1 MASAEL
7 DFTVQRL
14 NRSFSRRYPAEVAQ
28 LIEPLPYDEAA
39 AVLQSLNIRELI
51 LVWEQLPTNTQD
63 NILRN
68 FSEDTIRLLLT
79 RLEPSQ
85 SANALYRLDEQTRES
100 YLSLLEKNV
109 SDELVVIIGYAP
121 DTAGRLMDPR
131 IFPFRPEMSVEE
143 AQQRLRKYK
152 PKALR
157 ELYLIDDETKL
168 TGKVDIQN
176 LVIAE
181 PDQLLADLSTKSV
194 TSIQDIAPREEVLEK
209 IEKRKLASL
218 PVVDFEGRFIGV
230 IRAPALMSAVQEETS
245 LDIQTMVGV
254 SKDENALSTVRFSVI
269 KRLPWLHIN
278 LATAFLAAAVVGLF
292 EGTIEKFTAL
302 AVLMPVVAG
311 QSGNA
316 GAQALAVTMRAL
328 ALREISLRHWPK
340 VVWKEI
346 NVGFFNGIAIALTT
360 AVGVYLWSQ
369 SYGLAL
375 VIGTAMVISMIAA
388 GFSGAIIPIA
398 LKRLGQDPA
407 QSSSIIQTTVTD
419 VVGFT
424 SFLGI
429 ATILSFMLK

>member
-1 MASAEL
+1 MANEEL
-7 DFTVQRL
+7 TFTVQKL
-14 NRSFSRRYPAEVAQ
+14 NRSFSRRYPGEVAQ
-28 LIEPLPYDEAA
+28 LIEPLPYEEAA
-39 AVLQSLNIRELI
+39 ALLKSLNIRELI
-51 LVWEQLPTNTQD
+51 LVWEQLPTNSQD
-63 NILRN
+63 NILKN
-68 FSEDTIRLLLT
+68 FSDETIRLLLT

-85 SANALYRLDEQTRES
+85 SANTLYRLDEQTRTA
-100 YLSLLEKNV
+100 YLSLLDKAI
-109 SDELVVIIGYAP
+109 SDELSVIIGYSP

-131 IFPFRPEMSVEE
+131 IFPFRGEMTVEE
-143 AQQRLRKYK
+143 AQQRLRKHK

-157 ELYLIDDETKL
+157 ELYLINDETKL

-181 PDQLLADLSTKSV
+181 PEQLLSDLSSKTV
-194 TSIQDIAPREEVLEK
+194 ISIQDIAPREEVLEK
-209 IEKRKLASL
+209 IEKRKLVSL

-230 IRAPALMSAVQEETS
+230 IRAQALMSAVQEETS

-254 SKDENALSTVRFSVI
+254 SKDENALSAVSFSVT

-278 LATAFLAAAVVGLF
+278 LATAFLAASVVGLF
-292 EGTIEKFTAL
+292 QGTIEKFTAL
-302 AVLMPVVAG
+302 AVLLPVVAG

-340 VVWKEI
+340 VVFKEI
-346 NVGFFNGIAIALTT
+346 NVGFFNGVAIASTT
-360 AVGVYLWSQ
+360 ALGVFVWSR

-375 VIGTAMVISMIAA
+375 VIGTSMIISMIAA
-388 GFSGAIIPIA
+388 GFSGAIIPIT

-407 QSSSIIQTTVTD
+407 QSSSIILTTVTD
-419 VVGFT
+419 VVGFM

-429 ATILSFMLK
+429 ATILSFML

>member
-1 MASAEL
+1 MESAEL
-7 DFTVQRL
+7 DVTIQKL
-14 NRSFSRRYPAEVAQ
+14 NRSFCRRYPAEVAQ
-28 LIEPLPYDEAA
+28 LIEPLTYEEAA
-39 AVLQSLNIRELI
+39 ATLQNLNIREMI
-51 LVWEQLPTNTQD
+51 PVWEQLPTNTQD
-63 NILRN
+63 NILKH
-68 FSEDTIRLLLT
+68 FSEDTVRQLLT
-79 RLEPSQ
+79 RMEPSQ
-85 SANALYRLDEQTRES
+85 SANALYRLDEATRQS
-100 YLSLLEKNV
+100 YLALLDKSV
-109 SDELVVIIGYAP
+109 SEELIVIIGYAP

-131 IFPFRPEMSVEE
+131 IFPFRAEMSVEE

-157 ELYLIDDETKL
+157 ELYLIDDEAKL

-181 PDQLLADLSTKSV
+181 PEQLLADLSIKSV
-194 TSIQDIAPREEVLEK
+194 SSIQDIAPREEVLEK

-254 SKDENALSTVRFSVI
+254 SKDENALSSIRFSVT

-292 EGTIEKFTAL
+292 QGTIEKFTAL

-346 NVGFFNGIAIALTT
+346 NVGFFNGVAIAVTT
-360 AVGVYLWSQ
+360 SVGVYVWSR
-369 SYGLAL
+369 SLGLAL

-398 LKRLGQDPA
+398 LKRFGQDPA

-429 ATILSFMLK
+429 ATILSFML

>member
-1 MASAEL
+1 M
-7 DFTVQRL
+7 
-14 NRSFSRRYPAEVAQ
+14 
-28 LIEPLPYDEAA
+28 
-39 AVLQSLNIRELI
+39 
-51 LVWEQLPTNTQD
+51 
-63 NILRN
+63 
-68 FSEDTIRLLLT
+68 
-79 RLEPSQ
+79 EPSQ
-85 SANALYRLDEQTRES
+85 SANALYRLDEATRQS
-100 YLSLLEKNV
+100 YLALLDKSV
-109 SDELVVIIGYAP
+109 SEELIVIIGYAP

-131 IFPFRPEMSVEE
+131 IFPFRAEMSVEE

-157 ELYLIDDETKL
+157 ELYLIDDEAKL

-181 PDQLLADLSTKSV
+181 PEQLLADLSIKSV
-194 TSIQDIAPREEVLEK
+194 SSIQDIAPREEVLEK

-254 SKDENALSTVRFSVI
+254 SKDENALSSIRFSVT

-292 EGTIEKFTAL
+292 QGTIEKFTAL

-346 NVGFFNGIAIALTT
+346 NVGFFNGVAIAVTT
-360 AVGVYLWSQ
+360 SVGVYVWSR
-369 SYGLAL
+369 SLGLAL

-398 LKRLGQDPA
+398 LKRFGQDPA

-429 ATILSFMLK
+429 ATILSFML

>member
-1 MASAEL
+1 MASTAL
-7 DFTVQRL
+7 DITVQKL
-14 NRSFSRRYPAEVAQ
+14 NRTFSRRYPGEVAQ
-28 LIEPLPYDEAA
+28 LIEPLSYEKAA
-39 AVLQSLNIRELI
+39 EILQTLNIRELI

-63 NILRN
+63 NILKN
-68 FSEDTIRLLLT
+68 FTEETIRLLLT

-85 SANALYRLDEQTRES
+85 SANALYRLDEQTRAS
-100 YLSLLEKNV
+100 YLSLLEKSV
-109 SDELVVIIGYAP
+109 SDELSVIIGYGP
-121 DTAGRLMDPR
+121 DTAGRLMDTR
-131 IFPFRPEMSVEE
+131 IFPFRAEMSVEE

-157 ELYLIDDETKL
+157 ELYLIDNETKL
-168 TGKVDIQN
+168 IGKVDIQN

-194 TSIQDIAPREEVLEK
+194 AFIQDIAPREEVLEK
-209 IEKRKLASL
+209 IEESKLASL

-245 LDIQTMVGV
+245 LNIQTMVGV
-254 SKDENALSTVRFSVI
+254 SKDENALSTVRFSVF

-278 LATAFLAAAVVGLF
+278 LATAFLAASVVGLF
-292 EGTIEKFTAL
+292 QGTIEKFTAL

-346 NVGFFNGIAIALTT
+346 NVGFYNGVAIAITT
-360 AVGVYLWSQ
+360 AIGVYIWSR

-388 GFSGAIIPIA
+388 GFSGAVIPIM
-398 LKRLGQDPA
+398 LKRVGQDPA

-429 ATILSFMLK
+429 ATILSFML